1 MGSVI
6 GAFYELFLWN
16 FKKTSTVSY
25 GTAIGN
31 LCPRAELSFG
41 VGAQFTTATGLT
53 GTEKSRIA
61 CSKIRGYYPVEA
73 DFIR

>member
-53 GTEKSRIA
+53 GTEKA
-61 CSKIRGYYPVEA
+61 E
-73 DFIR
+73 

>member
-1 MGSVI
+1 MGSMI

-41 VGAQFTTATGLT
+41 AGAQFTTATGLT
-53 GTEKSRIA
+53 GTEKA
-61 CSKIRGYYPVEA
+61 EQPVPRSE
-73 DFIR
+73 DITL